1 MTITFENDNDVVV
14 YALEKIISFAR
25 EYQYFFVANCTWW
38 IASIYG
44 VDNQLRQHID
54 YLALRQSE
62 TDRTESIQHR
72 GIQNTRNPITRGV
85 SPTPRDIARDIGI
98 ELSPEELEVS
108 IDKYVSDPLRR
119 TRKGRINPLPQ
130 SKKQLKKARQAEARR
145 IQHQANQRTKLA
157 EIREKIISNLN
168 KE

>member
-44 VDNQLRQHID
+44 LDNQLRQHID

-62 TDRTESIQHR
+62 IDRTESIQQR

-98 ELSPEELEVS
+98 ELSPEEPEVS
-108 IDKYVSDPLRR
+108 VDKYISDPLRR
-119 TRKGRINPLPQ
+119 TRKGRVNPLPQ
-130 SKKQLKKARQAEARR
+130 TKKQLKKARQKEARR
-145 IQHQANQRTKLA
+145 IKKQANTNTNLTNL
-157 EIREKIISNLN
+157 RENIIGNLLL
-168 KE
+168 E